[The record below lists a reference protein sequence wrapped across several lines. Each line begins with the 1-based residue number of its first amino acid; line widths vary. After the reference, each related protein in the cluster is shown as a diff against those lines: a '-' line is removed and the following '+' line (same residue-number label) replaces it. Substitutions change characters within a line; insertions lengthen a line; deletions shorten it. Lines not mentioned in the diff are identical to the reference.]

1 MPCTEFIK
9 AISNRLV
16 KQKSC
21 PCLVYKRVCNEG
33 YTNLGLYPL
42 DGMVD
47 IKVLEALTIMV

>member
-1 MPCTEFIK
+1 M
-9 AISNRLV
+9 
-16 KQKSC
+16 
-21 PCLVYKRVCNEG
+21 CNED